1 MSQKVH
7 ERRIA
12 REAALSILYSID
24 IAESDVSQVVQEG
37 LYPDDEL
44 SVSEYSDRLVFG
56 VMSQLDEIDSYLVN
70 VSKNWSLERMPFVDR
85 AILRLA
91 VYEMLFV
98 DEVPISVSINEAV
111 ELAKLYG
118 AKDESPSFVNG
129 ILGRIDKCLE
139 EKNDDNNVG

>member
-1 MSQKVH
+1 MSKKVH

-12 REAALSILYSID
+12 REGALSILYSVD
-24 IAESDVSQVVQEG
+24 IAESDAEMVVQEG
-37 LYPDDEL
+37 LYPADEL
-44 SVSEYSDRLVFG
+44 TVSDYSDRLVFG
-56 VMSQLDEIDSYLVN
+56 VMNHIEEIDSYLIK
-70 VSKNWSLERMPFVDR
+70 VSENWSLERMPFVDR

-91 VYEMLFV
+91 VYEMIFV

-139 EKNDDNNVG
+139 ENGDDNHVD